1 MITISDTG
9 SREAEAS
16 FLQNIRDSRRSS
28 VARRAAAAATAVS
41 RCELGL
47 DQAAERYGIAAPV
60 IEAWQRAI
68 ALYGLGPRR
77 TRECLR

>member
-1 MITISDTG
+1 MITICDT
-9 SREAEAS
+9 SNREAEAS
-16 FLQNIRDSRRSS
+16 TLQNMDDPGRSS
-28 VARRAAAAATAVS
+28 VTRRAAAAAAAVS

-68 ALYGLGPRR
+68 ALYGVGPRR
-77 TRECLR
+77 TRMCLR

>member
-1 MITISDTG
+1 MILISDTKKP
-9 SREAEAS
+9 EAEAS
-16 FLQNIRDSRRSS
+16 TLRNTRASNRASLT
-28 VARRAAAAATAVS
+28 RRAAAAAAAVT
-41 RCELGL
+41 RCELGI

-77 TRECLR
+77 ARQCPR

>member
-1 MITISDTG
+1 MITISDT
-9 SREAEAS
+9 SNREAEAS
-16 FLQNIRDSRRSS
+16 ALQNIKDSSRAS
-28 VARRAAAAATAVS
+28 VTRRAAAAAAAVS

-77 TRECLR
+77 ARICLR